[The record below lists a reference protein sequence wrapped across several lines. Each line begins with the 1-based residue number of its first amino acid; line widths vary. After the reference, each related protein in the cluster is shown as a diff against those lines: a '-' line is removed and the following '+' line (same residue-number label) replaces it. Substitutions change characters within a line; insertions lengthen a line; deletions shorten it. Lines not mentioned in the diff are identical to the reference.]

1 MPVDPSSS
9 TSLLQTLIDAARCN
23 QLEVIAFI
31 ILCPTEK
38 HRGFGF
44 VTFELAED
52 AAQAM
57 DNMDDAEFYGRVL
70 KVNIAKPLKLGEKSR
85 AIWNVDRDEYDA
97 MKGASGGGC
106 VFPCFYSGNEPHK
119 QNADASCLW

>member
-1 MPVDPSSS
+1 MRNV
-9 TSLLQTLIDAARCN
+9 TLEFTALRNPLA
-23 QLEVIAFI
+23 
-31 ILCPTEK
+31 EK

-97 MKGASGGGC
+97 MKGASGGGGFVSC
-106 VFPCFYSGNEPHK
+106 ACLGNMQASPTIVDDAFCMVSMTIVVIAVVFR
-119 QNADASCLW
+119 